1 MEPNNFIDN
10 LRLHIS
16 RIKYKIALS
25 VLNYLFLASAIAFYL
40 IAPNLKPQLVSTISI
55 SMIVAITLFCIISAF
70 LYPKLPLE
78 ENEKKRNIA
87 HAFLTACA
95 FELLFSCFSSSISL
109 AALSTVVI
117 IAVLLISKTPNAMYP
132 SVNNDGIER
141 NGVCK
146 GILLCIYAILFF
158 SKDICS
164 ALIKPK
170 LEWTKITII
179 TMLGLLITAA
189 LTIDIVICL
198 SFKGYLNE
206 TLDKTNNKL
215 GAFDNAGKGRS
226 LRDAADLEDFVTL
239 QGEASAIL

>member
-1 MEPNNFIDN
+1 MHDQPITPNFSDICSQ
-10 LRLHIS
+10 HIS

-25 VLNYLFLASAIAFYL
+25 VLNYLFLASALAFNL

-78 ENEKKRNIA
+78 KNEKKRNIA
-87 HAFLTACA
+87 HAFLTASA
-95 FELLFSCFSSSISL
+95 FQLILSCFSSIISL
-109 AALSTVVI
+109 AAFFTVVF
-117 IAVLLISKTPNAMYP
+117 IAVLFISKTPNPTYP
-132 SVNNDGIER
+132 SVNPRGVER

-146 GILLCIYAILFF
+146 KILICIYMMFF
-158 SKDICS
+158 HSKYICS
-164 ALIKPK
+164 ALIKQK

-198 SFKGYLNE
+198 SFKGYLDE
-206 TLDKTNNKL
+206 TLDRN
-215 GAFDNAGKGRS
+215 DNFKGRQGRR
-226 LRDAADLEDFVTL
+226 LGDAAGLA
-239 QGEASAIL
+239 EALNNSV